1 VAKKEITALSSA
13 AEKAQ
18 AAGELRSARQELQRW
33 LDDRRI
39 DPSTPRDVFEGVDY
53 GPLITNEDLN
63 RQSKIIASRYDYVDF
78 GQLTADE
85 ESGNNTLRFT
95 VANPEFFVPGFGSNA
110 DSISTNTAP
119 SNALISTDDAYR
131 SAARDPVAP
140 SAGFAQGNGYLNGA
154 MFDDARRINVGDRM
168 QQLDAAD
175 PKIQGLGSLGT
186 VVAPAPTPDS
196 LNTRGLDIG
205 TVVAP
210 APGADSLNTRGL
222 DIGNVVAPG
231 ADSLNTRRLDIG
243 TVVAPDP
250 TPDSLDPRGLDQ
262 RNTNARPTVR
272 NYYNLD
278 DSGDVS
284 GTGIEQGTGTVV
296 NPLDAFGGAGGS
308 VDTDRTDTASGS
320 PVGEDPLEPF
330 GGAGGDVDVST
341 LSQPRNVPG
350 SQLYEE
356 NVADLEA
363 RPNVL
368 HNYVNWTYQ
377 IGMYMLTPDSFINIV
392 ENGGVTNPGVEL
404 QNLLF
409 RSGGA
414 GRKGVLG
421 EQKDY
426 HIDSLRFTSVVGQNS
441 QGAKSSNNFDISFD
455 IIEPYGAA
463 FLAELVQLALTL
475 GIEDHFEVPYLLE
488 IKFNGYDSAGN
499 PIPDIPGSGP
509 KYIPIKIIDIKF
521 SINSA
526 ATVYHVRAVPYA
538 HTPLQDQHDAYIKES
553 VSLKGETFEQLIGNL
568 QEHLNQREATVA
580 EEENRA
586 PDTYEFVIHDNDL
599 RKSRVGF
606 THATEGAVIDV
617 ARQSMNGETS
627 ENVQIN
633 ANSTVKSAVQAI
645 VGATDFGARFNTTG
659 TPESEQGNENRPMR
673 MLKIVPV
680 VTDLGPYNTS
690 TMRYRKSV
698 TFRLETQKMYGFL
711 TAGMPGAGAQ
721 RRGWQKEYNWIFTGK
736 NQDIIDFN
744 ADYNLQYFNIRN
756 AFQNS
761 KGRVTGAISNTGQSP
776 INSNQTRTAAG
787 GFTFNPA
794 IRTAS
799 QPVTD
804 QVYNS
809 YRGPGHQQASDNMDN
824 VLNNPGADMLVVD
837 LTIIGD
843 PDFIPQDRSILPRG
857 ITSSGNAR
865 IINGSLAVDSHD
877 TFVMLK
883 FKTPRDYDPEKGL
896 MKIDTEQTFIQGL
909 YRVITLESTFESGQF
924 QQKLKLIRVQNQVSN
939 DSSNIPPLTGA
950 VESAARYYT
959 SISSDPERGNLT
971 DRLDTKGQ
979 IQTNSKVK
987 VQTFLDP
994 GGDPAE
1000 TTPFGFRNAPSAPFV
1015 SQQPSQDTEDLFEDF
1030 NRGSNFDD
1038 TDN

>member
-1 VAKKEITALSSA
+1 MAKKEITALSSD

-18 AAGELRSARQELQRW
+18 AAGELRSAKQELQRW
-33 LDDRRI
+33 LDDRLI

-53 GPLITNEDLN
+53 GPLITSADLN

-78 GQLTADE
+78 GSLTADE
-85 ESGNNTLRFT
+85 LSGPDTLRFS
-95 VANPEFFVPGFGSNA
+95 VSDPKFFVPGFGTNP

-119 SNALISTDDAYR
+119 SNAITSNDDAYR
-131 SAARDPVAP
+131 SAAQDPVVPGTGFP
-140 SAGFAQGNGYLNGA
+140 SLGNNSGLISQSP
-154 MFDDARRINVGDRM
+154 RTNVGERM
-168 QQLDAAD
+168 QQLTD
-175 PKIQGLGSLGT
+175 PYPRVDSIQLAP
-186 VVAPAPTPDS
+186 VVAPAPDPDAVVFS
-196 LNTRGLDIG
+196 SDDPAGPSRRGG
-205 TVVAP
+205 
-210 APGADSLNTRGL
+210 GRGNNNRSAL
-222 DIGNVVAPG
+222 
-231 ADSLNTRRLDIG
+231 T
-243 TVVAPDP
+243 
-250 TPDSLDPRGLDQ
+250 
-262 RNTNARPTVR
+262 TNF
-272 NYYNLD
+272 NSD
-278 DSGDVS
+278 DSGSVS
-284 GTGIEQGTGTVV
+284 GTGIEQGTGPAVV
-296 NPLDAFGGAGGS
+296 GVDPVGTGS
-308 VDTDRTDTASGS
+308 VDDPARTDRTTAS
-320 PVGEDPLEPF
+320 EDPLEPF
-330 GGAGGDVDVST
+330 GGTGGDVDVST
-341 LSQPRNVPG
+341 LSQPRSVAG

-356 NVADLEA
+356 NVADLEV
-363 RPNVL
+363 RQNVL
-368 HNYVNWTYQ
+368 HNYANWTYQ
-377 IGMYMLTPDSFINIV
+377 LGMYMLTPESFMNIV

-441 QGAKSSNNFDISFD
+441 QGAKSSNNFDIAFN
-455 IIEPYGAA
+455 ITEPYGVA

-499 PIPDIPGSGP
+499 PVPSIPGSGP

-521 SINSA
+521 SISSA

-538 HTPLQDQHDAYIKES
+538 HMPLQDQHDAYIKES
-553 VSLKGETFEQLIGNL
+553 VSLKGETFEQLIGSL
-568 QEHLNQREATVA
+568 QEHLNQREATAA

-586 PDTYEFVIHDNDL
+586 ADTYEFVIHDNDL

-606 THATEGAVIDV
+606 THADEGAVVDV
-617 ARQSMNGETS
+617 ARQSMNGEIN

-645 VGATDFGARFNTTG
+645 IGATDFGARFNTTG

-673 MLKIVPV
+673 LLKIVPV

-690 TMRYRKSV
+690 TMRYRKTV
-698 TFRLETQKMYGFL
+698 TFRVETQKMYGFL

-761 KGRVTGAISNTGQSP
+761 KGRVTGAISNIGQSP

-857 ITSSGNAR
+857 ITSSGDAR

-896 MKIDTEQTFIQGL
+896 MQIDTEQTFVQGL
-909 YRVITLESTFESGQF
+909 YRLITLESTFESGKF
-924 QQKLKLIRVQNQVSN
+924 QQNLKLIRVQNQVSN

-950 VESAARYYT
+950 AENAARYYT
-959 SISSDPERGNLT
+959 SIGLDPDRDATDPRGRDQIPNQGT
-971 DRLDTKGQ
+971 ITSRIDTKGQ

-1030 NRGSNFDD
+1030 NQGSNFDD
-1038 TDN
+1038 TEN

>member
-1 VAKKEITALSSA
+1 MAKKEITDLSSD
-13 AEKAQ
+13 AEKAI
-18 AAGELRSARQELQRW
+18 AAGELRRARAELQRW
-33 LDDRRI
+33 LDDRTI
-39 DPSTPRDVFEGVDY
+39 DPSTPRQVFEGVDY
-53 GPLITNEDLN
+53 GPLITVDDLD

-78 GQLTADE
+78 GQLTPDE
-85 ESGNNTLRFT
+85 PATPGVTRFT
-95 VANPEFFVPGFGSNA
+95 VADPSFFVPGFGSNA
-110 DSISTNTAP
+110 DSISTNTSP
-119 SNALISTDDAYR
+119 SSAIISNDDAYR
-131 SAARDPVAP
+131 STAQDPVAP
-140 SAGFAQGNGYLNGA
+140 SAGFPTLGNNSGLISQSP
-154 MFDDARRINVGDRM
+154 RTNVGDRM
-168 QQLDAAD
+168 RQLDAAD
-175 PKIQGLGSLGT
+175 PEVQGFGNIGT

-196 LNTRGLDIG
+196 F
-205 TVVAP
+205 
-210 APGADSLNTRGL
+210 
-222 DIGNVVAPG
+222 
-231 ADSLNTRRLDIG
+231 
-243 TVVAPDP
+243 
-250 TPDSLDPRGLDQ
+250 DPRGLDQ
-262 RNTNARPTVR
+262 RNTNARSTVPT
-272 NYYNLD
+272 NFNSD
-278 DSGDVS
+278 DSGNVS
-284 GTGIEQGTGTVV
+284 GTGIEQGTRTTALGVDPVGTGSVNDPARTDRATGSLV
-296 NPLDAFGGAGGS
+296 GENPLDAFGGAG
-308 VDTDRTDTASGS
+308 D
-320 PVGEDPLEPF
+320 E
-330 GGAGGDVDVST
+330 VDVST

-356 NVADLEA
+356 NVADLEV
-363 RPNVL
+363 RQNVL
-368 HNYVNWTYQ
+368 HNYANWTYQ
-377 IGMYMLTPDSFINIV
+377 LGMYMLTPESFMNIV
-392 ENGGVTNPGVEL
+392 ENGGVTNPSDEL

-441 QGAKSSNNFDISFD
+441 QGAKSSNNFDIAFN
-455 IIEPYGAA
+455 ITEPYGVA

-488 IKFNGYDSAGN
+488 MKFNGYDSAGN
-499 PIPDIPGSGP
+499 PVPSIPGSGP

-521 SINSA
+521 SISSA

-538 HTPLQDQHDAYIKES
+538 HMPLQDQHDAYIKES

-568 QEHLNQREATVA
+568 QEHLNQREATAA

-586 PDTYEFVIHDNDL
+586 ADTYEFVIHDSDL
-599 RKSRVGF
+599 GKSRVGF
-606 THATEGAVIDV
+606 THATEGAVVDV
-617 ARQSMNGETS
+617 ARQSMNGETN

-673 MLKIVPV
+673 LLKIVPV

-690 TMRYRKSV
+690 TMRYRKTV
-698 TFRLETQKMYGFL
+698 TFKIETQKMYGFL

-761 KGRVTGAISNTGQSP
+761 KGRVTGAISNIGQSP

-896 MKIDTEQTFIQGL
+896 MQIDTEQTFVQGL
-909 YRVITLESTFESGQF
+909 YRLITLESTFESGKF
-924 QQKLKLIRVQNQVSN
+924 QQNLKLIRVQNQVSN

-950 VESAARYYT
+950 AESAARYYT
-959 SISSDPERGNLT
+959 SIGIDPERDVT
-971 DRLDTKGQ
+971 DPRGRDQ
-979 IQTNSKVK
+979 IPPVKTNSKVK
-987 VQTFLDP
+987 VQPFLDP
-994 GGDPAE
+994 GGDPTE
-1000 TTPFGFRNAPSAPFV
+1000 TTPFGFQNAPSAPFISRQA
-1015 SQQPSQDTEDLFEDF
+1015 SQETEDFFEDF
-1030 NRGSNFDD
+1030 NRGSNSDD
-1038 TDN
+1038 TEN